1 MIEVFDIISYIDD
14 YFSSQNVTETY
25 HGSLA
30 DAESGNDPYTTAE
43 LVNYSASV
51 NEEIFV
57 RLVDN
62 ITACV
67 TTGSFNVV
75 VNPLPDVIV
84 NTDLVQCD
92 IDDVQD
98 GISIY
103 NLEEA
108 AENIVIPNGPGD
120 SSDNYVLTFHLS
132 QEDLDAGI
140 NAIPNPCLLYTS
152 PSPRDS

>member
-14 YFSSQNVTETY
+14 YFTAQNVTETY

-30 DAESGNDPYTTAE
+30 DAQSGNDPYTTAQ
-43 LVNYSASV
+43 LTNYSNSDSAS
-51 NEEIFV
+51 EEIFV

-62 ITACV
+62 VTACV
-67 TTGSFNVV
+67 TTGSFNIV
-75 VNPLPDVIV
+75 VNPLPNVIV

-92 IDDVQD
+92 IDDIQD

-108 AENIVIPNGPGD
+108 AENIKRTSSHTSGNVI
-120 SSDNYVLTFHLS
+120 Y
-132 QEDLDAGI
+132 
-140 NAIPNPCLLYTS
+140 
-152 PSPRDS
+152 